1 MAAPDAHTGTRPRPA
16 GLLLVLFST
25 IIWASAGLFVRLL
38 PFDIW
43 SIIVWRNLFAIV
55 FVGSFVLW
63 RFGWG
68 TISIIRQLGLPGA
81 LVTACST
88 AAIILFPAAFQH
100 ASVGNVVTIYA
111 SLPFV
116 TAAIA
121 WMWLREKPS
130 VATLTAGGV
139 ALLGIVIMVGP
150 SAGGPQLGDLL
161 SFLSTVAMALLTLTI
176 RRHSHIEMLPVV
188 LLSIFLS
195 ALIALPLANQLSAF
209 TPRDILVAAGFAL
222 FPLTLGLMLYVIGS
236 ALIPSTLAALIQT
249 LEAPFGMLWAWAGLG
264 EVPPL
269 ETMIGAAIVLAG
281 VFGRL
286 LYEQLVSRQA
296 AKQVS
301 PGSVD

>member
-1 MAAPDAHTGTRPRPA
+1 MPSPIAHDSTNRHRL
-16 GLLLVLFST
+16 GLILILVST
-25 IIWASAGLFVRLL
+25 IAWASAGLFVRLL

-43 SIIVWRNLFAIV
+43 TIIVWRNLFAIL

-63 RFGWG
+63 RFGWR
-68 TISIIRQLGLPGA
+68 TLSIIRGFGLPGA
-81 LVTACST
+81 IVTACST

-121 WMWLREKPS
+121 WVWLKEKPS
-130 VATLTAGGV
+130 IPTLVAGGM

-150 SAGGPQLGDLL
+150 SAGGPRLGDLL
-161 SFLSTVAMALLTLTI
+161 SLLTTISMAVLTLTI
-176 RRHSHIEMLPVV
+176 RRNTHIEMLPVV
-188 LLSIFLS
+188 LLSIILS
-195 ALIALPLANQLSAF
+195 ALIALPFASQLMEFGA
-209 TPRDILVAAGFAL
+209 RDFMVAAGFAL

-236 ALIPSTLAALIQT
+236 ALIPATLAALIQT
-249 LEAPFGMLWAWAGLG
+249 LEAPFGMLWAWIGLG

-286 LYEQLVSRQA
+286 FYDWHIARRTAESEA
-296 AKQVS
+296 A
-301 PGSVD
+301 